1 MNNSI
6 EEPTIDSDYRV
17 PALQR
22 GLWILQ
28 LFSSTER
35 VLGMNDIAERLG
47 VSVSS
52 IYRIVQTLNGMGY
65 LKKVAKNTYELGPQV
80 IANGFTYLASRDL
93 VDVAIPYL
101 NTLRDR
107 SSLSCHLAVREQTD
121 TVYIYRAFASQRLSV
136 NVPIGTRIA
145 CHCTALG
152 RVLLSDLS
160 EATLI
165 NLYQHVRLDDYPAP
179 APKTL
184 PELQH
189 IAEQDRQL
197 GWVLHRSDYSTAIA
211 TGIRDHRGAVVA
223 AINLSGPDAIMDN
236 PENRERFKN
245 MLLDSARLISAEM
258 GFNA

>member
-1 MNNSI
+1 MMNSI
-6 EEPTIDSDYRV
+6 EEPTAESDYRV

-28 LFSSTER
+28 LFTSTER
-35 VLGMNDIAERLG
+35 TLSMNDIAERLA

-80 IANGFTYLASRDL
+80 IANGFTYLASRDV
-93 VDVAIPYL
+93 VDVAIPHL
-101 NTLRDR
+101 NALRDR
-107 SSLSCHLAVREQTD
+107 SSLSCHLTVREQTD
-121 TVYIYRAFASQRLSV
+121 SVYIYRAFASQRLSV

-145 CHCTALG
+145 CHCTAMG
-152 RVLLSDLS
+152 RVLLSDLN
-160 EATLI
+160 ETTLV

-184 PELQH
+184 PELQQ

-211 TGIRDHRGAVVA
+211 TGIRDHRGAVIA
-223 AINLSGPDAIMDN
+223 AINLSGPDAVMDHQ
-236 PENRERFKN
+236 ENQQRFIA
-245 MLLDSARLISAEM
+245 MLLDCASVISAEL
-258 GFNA
+258 GFRA